1 MRRLLCA
8 VALTALL
15 AGCASRAP
23 MRDNAPGSRPVAGT
37 DEDEIWY
44 AMERAE
50 KELQRSPMRVRDAAL
65 QEYVRKATCEITD
78 EYCRDLRVY
87 LMDVPQFNAMMAPN
101 GMMVVWTGAL
111 LRARD
116 EAELA
121 FVLGHEAGHFRA
133 QHSLKQWRR
142 MKDTT
147 AVLSV
152 FQLLAYGAGAPNI
165 AMLGALAGYATIFKF
180 SRDMEREADRIGF
193 DSIVEHR
200 YDPQA
205 GADLWARLQREE
217 ETKRYDRPSRVFSSH
232 PATEERLA
240 DVRAAAAAIPNPARQ
255 RNREAY
261 RAATRPHL
269 AKWLDAELGRRMY
282 AASLLVI
289 GDLLVDAPPEDR
301 GLLTFYLGEV
311 YRRRNTAGDRAR
323 AAPLY
328 ASAVSMPGAPAAA
341 WREHG
346 FALRDTGRV
355 AEARAALQRYLAE
368 SAAAEDRAFVQAELN
383 KLGGAR

>member
-65 QEYVRKATCEITD
+65 QEYVRKATCEVTD

-133 QHSLKQWRR
+133 QHSLQQWRR

-255 RNREAY
+255 RGREAY

-301 GLLTFYLGEV
+301 GLLTFYLGEA
-311 YRRRNTAGDRAR
+311 YRRRNAAGDRAR

-346 FALRDTGRV
+346 FALRDAGRV